1 MPYKATDK
9 LKTLTTSDI
18 QMLEILKAISNDA
31 SIVVMDE
38 PTSSITQKEVELLFK
53 KIALLKAKGCAIVYI
68 SHKMDEVFRIAD
80 DITVFRDGTVV
91 KSMRAEDTNIDEVI
105 ALMVGRRMET
115 YIPRRILRLGS
126 LCLR

>member
-1 MPYKATDK
+1 
-9 LKTLTTSDI
+9 
-18 QMLEILKAISNDA
+18 
-31 SIVVMDE
+31 MDE

-91 KSMRAEDTNIDEVI
+91 KSMRAEDTNIDDS
-105 ALMVGRRMET
+105 ADGRSP
-115 YIPRRILRLGS
+115 YGKRISQGEY
-126 LCLR
+126 

>member
-1 MPYKATDK
+1 
-9 LKTLTTSDI
+9 
-18 QMLEILKAISNDA
+18 
-31 SIVVMDE
+31 MDE

-91 KSMRAEDTNIDEVI
+91 KSMRAEDTN
-105 ALMVGRRMET
+105 LT
-115 YIPRRILRLGS
+115 RLS
-126 LCLR
+126 R

>member
-68 SHKMDEVFRIAD
+68 SHKR
-80 DITVFRDGTVV
+80 
-91 KSMRAEDTNIDEVI
+91 MRYS
-105 ALMVGRRMET
+105 ALRM
-115 YIPRRILRLGS
+115 ILRYSVTVRL
-126 LCLR
+126 